1 MDIDEKMGL
10 IENMAN
16 MGLPMVGFSNFIIEK
31 KNDIDVDKL
40 GERYLKIIKEY
51 NCCGV
56 GNRPHYLRVEVPGG
70 NEEIVIRRF
79 FDGLSGAQFYA
90 NRFYGVLNLRLTAF
104 DDQVDSI
111 VLECM
116 RSYLTSN
123 LQNLRFVL
131 SDVPKNSIKDILK
144 WNFADIYVI
153 DDRKPDVHEY
163 VSDYLYRECQEFPY
177 EKQTVLETMLSRF
190 PYESWERVMEFAFD
204 NNNILSIAIDD
215 QQQQMDRQPGRIG
228 FSV

>member
-90 NRFYGVLNLRLTAF
+90 NRFYGVLNLRLKAF
-104 DDQVDSI
+104 DGQVEST

-116 RSYLTSN
+116 KEYLTSN
-123 LQNLRFVL
+123 HQNLRFII
-131 SDVPKNSIKDILK
+131 SDVPKNSIKEILK
-144 WNFADIYVI
+144 WDFADIYVI

-163 VSDYLYRECQEFPY
+163 VSEYMHRKCPTFPY
-177 EKQTVLETMLSRF
+177 EKQAVLETMLSKF
-190 PYESWERVMEFAFD
+190 PSESWERVMEFAFEQKD
-204 NNNILSIAIDD
+204 VLSSVIND
-215 QQQQMDRQPGRIG
+215 QQQQMERQSGRIG